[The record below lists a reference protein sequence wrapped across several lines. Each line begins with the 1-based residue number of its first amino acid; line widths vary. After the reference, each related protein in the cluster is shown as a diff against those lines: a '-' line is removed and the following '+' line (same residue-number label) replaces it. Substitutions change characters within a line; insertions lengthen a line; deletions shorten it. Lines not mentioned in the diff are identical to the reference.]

1 MKPASQ
7 AASPA
12 PSRSQGRTQT
22 ALRDGGADFLKAFA
36 IVGVLL
42 IHASTDGYQSPLGS
56 FDWLAALFWGSVSR
70 ASVPIFLMVSGA
82 LMLDPK
88 KELSL
93 KRLWTHNLPRLVLAL
108 FFWAFAYQLYRL
120 VFLSGGPTVA
130 GLIQA
135 VKDTLAFHHEF
146 HLYYLHIMLLV
157 YAFLPMTRLITT
169 HADKRTVEYLLAL
182 WFLLGI
188 VYPTFKG
195 VWPFTLLYGIPAQ
208 YALNMTWASIGYG
221 LLGWYLRTYARRWKL
236 WAVVAVLGLVLVYGG
251 TILLSLAAGTLNTA
265 ALEGMS
271 PGVALLGV
279 GVCGAAFAGLRG
291 RPPFRWAALLSRAS
305 FCIYLVHVFFLYI
318 LKSLGLWAGAGPCVL
333 FVPLTAAAMLG
344 CALLVWLVLSHIPVV
359 RRWLI

>member
-1 MKPASQ
+1 MRSTS
-7 AASPA
+7 AAAPA
-12 PSRSQGRTQT
+12 PGGAPT

-82 LMLDPK
+82 LMLDPN

-93 KRLWTHNLPRLVLAL
+93 KRLWTRNLPRLILAL

-120 VFLSGGPTVA
+120 VFLSGGVTVD
-130 GLIQA
+130 GLVRA
-135 VKDTLAFHHEF
+135 VKDTLLFHHEF
-146 HLYYLHIMLLV
+146 HLYYLHIMLVV
-157 YAFLPMTRLITT
+157 YAVLPMTRLITA

-182 WFLLGI
+182 WALAGI

-195 VWPFTLLYGIPAQ
+195 FWPFTLLYGIPTQ

-221 LLGWYLRTYARRWKL
+221 LLGWYLRTYARRWQV
-236 WAVVAVLGLVLVYGG
+236 WAGVAVVGLAMVYGG
-251 TILLSLAAGTLNTA
+251 TVLPSLAAGTLNTA

-271 PGVALLGV
+271 PGVALLGA

-291 RPPFRWAALLSRAS
+291 RPPFRWASLLSRAS
-305 FCIYLVHVFFLYI
+305 FCVYLVHVFFLYI

-333 FVPLTAAAMLG
+333 SVPLTAAAMLA
-344 CALLVWLVLSHIPVV
+344 CALAVWLVLSRVPVV